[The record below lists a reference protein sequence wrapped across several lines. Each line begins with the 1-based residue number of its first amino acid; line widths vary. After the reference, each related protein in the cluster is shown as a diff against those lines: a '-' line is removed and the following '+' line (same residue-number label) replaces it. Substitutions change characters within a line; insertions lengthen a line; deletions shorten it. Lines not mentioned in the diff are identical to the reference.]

1 MNCVPMSETT
11 VLGVPLVEKIL
22 SRAVRIVPLVDDLSG
37 MTSGHNNNEFTAT
50 IYGVS
55 LIDLPC
61 LDVVETIVRMFTEKE
76 LFSVKQVT

>member
-22 SRAVRIVPLVDDLSG
+22 SRAVRIVPLVVDLSG
-37 MTSGHNNNEFTAT
+37 MTSGHIGSEFAAT
-50 IYGVS
+50 IYGMP

-61 LDVVETIVRMFTEKE
+61 LDVVETLGRLFTANE
-76 LFSVKQVT
+76 LIFVKQVT